1 MRFFGRRKQLRR
13 FFRRRRRLWR
23 RGLWRLWRLWIVM
36 EIAKGGKNPGQ
47 DRVGLGWRRELA
59 VGILSH
65 LDRIDI
71 VEVIADDLFDAP
83 RSVRRALR
91 ALSAQTTVALHGVSL
106 GLASSVPVE
115 KKLLE
120 KTARLCEE
128 VRPEYWSEHLAF
140 VRGGGF
146 EIGHLTA
153 PPRTDATIE
162 GAAAN
167 LERAR
172 KVVGSTPLVENV
184 ATLIDPPGSDYDEI
198 DWIDRIIDS
207 SPCELLL
214 DLHNLHANAKN
225 FCYDAMEFLR
235 RLPAGKIGAI
245 HVAGGKW
252 VEALGEQRLLDD
264 HLHDVPDAVY
274 QLLTEIA
281 AIVPHPLTVILERDG
296 AYPQIEVLLRQLD
309 RARQALA
316 EGRSRRFERMEKE
329 VV

>member
-1 MRFFGRRKQLRR
+1 VKPRNDD
-13 FFRRRRRLWR
+13 
-23 RGLWRLWRLWIVM
+23 
-36 EIAKGGKNPGQ
+36 KNPIR

-65 LDRIDI
+65 LDRIDV

-83 RSVRRALR
+83 KGERRALR
-91 ALSAQTTVALHGVSL
+91 TLAAQTTVVLHGVSL
-106 GLASSVPVE
+106 GLASSIPIE
-115 KKLLE
+115 TKLLE

-128 VRPEYWSEHLAF
+128 VTPEYWSEHLAF
-140 VRGGGF
+140 VRAGGV

-172 KVVGSTPLVENV
+172 AVVGSAPLVENI

-198 DWIDRIIDS
+198 DWINRIIDS
-207 SPCELLL
+207 SSCRLLL
-214 DLHNLHANAKN
+214 DLHNLHANATN
-225 FCYDAMEFLR
+225 FGYDAVEFLK
-235 RLPAGKIGAI
+235 RLPADRIGAV
-245 HVAGGKW
+245 HLAGGKW
-252 VEALGEQRLLDD
+252 VEALGERRLLDD

-274 QLLTEIA
+274 QLLTDLA

-296 AYPQIEVLLRQLD
+296 AYPSIEVLLGQLD
-309 RARQALA
+309 RAREAMA
-316 EGRSRRFERMEKE
+316 VGRSRQFKQMEKE
-329 VV
+329 AA

>member
-1 MRFFGRRKQLRR
+1 MK
-13 FFRRRRRLWR
+13 FRNAGENRIQDRAR
-23 RGLWRLWRLWIVM
+23 
-36 EIAKGGKNPGQ
+36 

-59 VGILSH
+59 LGILSH
-65 LDRIDI
+65 LDRIDV

-83 RSVRRALR
+83 RDERRALR
-91 ALSAQTTVALHGVSL
+91 ALSAQTTMVLHGVSL

-128 VRPEYWSEHLAF
+128 AQPEYWSEHLAF
-140 VRGGGF
+140 VRGGGV

-172 KVVGSTPLVENV
+172 AVVGSAPLVENI

-198 DWIDRIIDS
+198 DWINRIIDS
-207 SPCELLL
+207 SSGDLLL
-214 DLHNLHANAKN
+214 DLHNLHANATN
-225 FCYDAMEFLR
+225 FGYDAMEFLK
-235 RLPAGKIGAI
+235 RLPAERIAAV
-245 HVAGGKW
+245 HLAGGKW
-252 VEALGEQRLLDD
+252 VEALGERRLLDD

-274 QLLTEIA
+274 QLLTELA
-281 AIVPHPLTVILERDG
+281 AMVPHPLTVILERDG
-296 AYPQIEVLLRQLD
+296 VYPPIEVLLGQLD
-309 RARQALA
+309 SARAALS
-316 EGRSRRFERMEKE
+316 EGRSRQFEQMEKE
-329 VV
+329 AA